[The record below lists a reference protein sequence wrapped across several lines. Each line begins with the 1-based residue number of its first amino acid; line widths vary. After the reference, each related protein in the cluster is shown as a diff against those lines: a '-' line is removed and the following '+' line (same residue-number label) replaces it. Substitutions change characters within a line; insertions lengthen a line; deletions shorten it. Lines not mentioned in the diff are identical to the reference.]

1 MKKDFDVWNEK
12 KKIINNQ
19 QVIVFCHE
27 RELWWCSLGLNIGSE
42 QDGSNIEYRRPV
54 LIIKGLSKET
64 CFVVPL
70 TTSNRVH
77 RFRPSVGL
85 VEGKVASALL
95 SQIRVIDTKRLVK
108 KIGYLDKEIFFDI
121 RKTIKN
127 MF

>member
-27 RELWWCSLGLNIGSE
+27 RELRWCSLGLNIGSE